1 MTDWDYEQYLLL
13 GGYGVSIP
21 HRYGITLKSKTLKAK
36 TKKVSIP
43 HRYGITEERRME
55 EKLCG
60 VYFVSIPHRYGITK
74 MGITML
80 NLPEFASQFL
90 IGTVL
95 HVYKLQKE
103 KVATYVSI
111 PHRYG
116 ITSLDETNE
125 IIKPL
130 GVSIPHRYG
139 ITIAFSLF
147 FCPLRII
154 LPSNSP
160 KKSFDLTFYYLNFS

>member
-116 ITSLDETNE
+116 IT
-125 IIKPL
+125 
-130 GVSIPHRYG
+130 
-139 ITIAFSLF
+139 IAFSLF